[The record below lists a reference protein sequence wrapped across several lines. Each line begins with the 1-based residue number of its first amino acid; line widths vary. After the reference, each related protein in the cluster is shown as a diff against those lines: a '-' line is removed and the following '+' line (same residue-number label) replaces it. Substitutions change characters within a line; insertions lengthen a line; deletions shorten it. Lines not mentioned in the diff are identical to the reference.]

1 MRARRSFTTVLI
13 DATKLRDYCLSEQHP
28 RGRHKARVFR
38 SGLGLSACDAD
49 LLRRALLDAVQTRRD
64 DLVATGND
72 QHGQR
77 FVLDFEMTTA
87 RGSAV
92 IRSGWILPTGQRV
105 LRFVTC

>member
-1 MRARRSFTTVLI
+1 MRARRSFTTVVA

-28 RGRHKARVFR
+28 RGRHKARVFHSR
-38 SGLGLSACDAD
+38 LGLSARDAD

-77 FVLDFEMTTA
+77 FVLDFQMTTA

>member
-1 MRARRSFTTVLI
+1 MRARRSFTTVVI

-38 SGLGLSACDAD
+38 SGLGLSARDAD